1 MFNISAENDV
11 VTLINVFTVDP
22 EDQRELVRL
31 LNAATDGV
39 MKQMPGFVSASIHRS
54 LDGRHVANYAQWRSE
69 ADFKAMLKNPMAQE
83 HMAAARS
90 LASAEPVLYEVE
102 STTFEPNP
110 SPPIKP

>member
-1 MFNISAENDV
+1 VFNISAANDV

-22 EDQRELVRL
+22 EDQRELVHRL
-31 LNAATDGV
+31 SGATEV
-39 MKQMPGFVSASIHRS
+39 MKRMPGFVSTSIHRS

-83 HMAAARS
+83 HMAAAS
-90 LASAEPVLYEVE
+90 ELGSAEPVLYEVIG
-102 STTFEPNP
+102 TTFEPNP